1 MVFWLVV
8 GCWLL
13 IVKLVVG
20 LNVVV
25 VSVVIVVVDDEFLL
39 IDNLMLSDERL
50 KLIIDFVCFY
60 ISF

>member
-1 MVFWLVV
+1 M
-8 GCWLL
+8 L
-13 IVKLVVG
+13 IVKLAAG

-39 IDNLMLSDERL
+39 TDNLTLSDERL
-50 KLIIDFVCFY
+50 KLITDFACLY

>member
-1 MVFWLVV
+1 M
-8 GCWLL
+8 L
-13 IVKLVVG
+13 IVKLAAG

-39 IDNLMLSDERL
+39 IDNLTLSDERL
-50 KLIIDFVCFY
+50 KLITDFACLY